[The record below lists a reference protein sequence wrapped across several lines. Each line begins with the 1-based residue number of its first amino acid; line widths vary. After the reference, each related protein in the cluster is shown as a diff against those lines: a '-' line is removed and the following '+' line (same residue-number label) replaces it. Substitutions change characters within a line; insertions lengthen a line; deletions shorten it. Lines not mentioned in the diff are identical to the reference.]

1 MRRARAPKPTGKPP
15 EGGYVRFVDVPED
28 VEVDRSVYP
37 FNVPA
42 VMALGRLDLDRHIT
56 IFVGE
61 NGSGKSTLIEAI
73 AVAIGLNPEGGS
85 KHFTFSTHANHSQL
99 GEVLRAVRGPNRELD
114 AYFVRAESFYN
125 VATHLEPMMHDDY
138 DFLMSYGG
146 KMLHEQSHGESFLAA
161 IVNRFGHG
169 GVYVLDEPESALS
182 PARQIALLSVLDT
195 LTTQKASQII
205 MATHS
210 PILMAHPLSR
220 IYHLGPDG
228 IEQVPY
234 EETEH
239 YKLTRAFLNNPGAF
253 LHHLGVKSRSQ

>member
-1 MRRARAPKPTGKPP
+1 MAKAKPYKPTGKPP
-15 EGGYVRFVDVPED
+15 VGGYVRFVDIPPEI
-28 VEVDRSVYP
+28 EVDESAYP
-37 FNVPA
+37 FNIPA
-42 VMALGRLDLDRHIT
+42 VKALGKLELDRHIT

-73 AVAIGLNPEGGS
+73 AMAIGLNPEGGS
-85 KHFTFSTHANHSQL
+85 KHIRFETHATHSAL
-99 GEVLRAVRGPNRELD
+99 GDVLRAVRGAEREQD

-125 VATHLEPMMHDDY
+125 LATRLVVDGLQDRG
-138 DFLMSYGG
+138 YGA
-146 KMLHEQSHGESFLAA
+146 KPIHSQSHGESFLAA

-220 IYHLGPDG
+220 IYHLDTEG
-228 IEQVPY
+228 IEQI
-234 EETEH
+234 EFRDTEH
-239 YKLTRAFLNNPGAF
+239 YKLTRAFLNDPGAF
-253 LHHLGVKSRSQ
+253 LHHLGVQSDAG